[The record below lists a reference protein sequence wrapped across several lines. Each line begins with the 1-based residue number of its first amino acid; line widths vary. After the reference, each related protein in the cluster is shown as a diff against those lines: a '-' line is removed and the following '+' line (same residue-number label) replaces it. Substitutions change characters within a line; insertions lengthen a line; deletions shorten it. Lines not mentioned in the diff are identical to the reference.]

1 MWVYR
6 VISVLSSS
14 LNCHKFRVTLLRRVH
29 SFKSKGK
36 FSPSNSWC
44 VSNESLVA
52 SLATGTLA
60 LSSTS
65 ATWIRP
71 PRPILRR
78 CSSITPG
85 RAELAASARLLDE
98 GTTLAVSAAISSFGM
113 VIASYTES
121 RSRSLRHLGSATLG
135 KASVAWTPLP
145 LRRCVDSHVNPYAKP
160 CRL

>member
-29 SFKSKGK
+29 SFKSK
-36 FSPSNSWC
+36 
-44 VSNESLVA
+44 A